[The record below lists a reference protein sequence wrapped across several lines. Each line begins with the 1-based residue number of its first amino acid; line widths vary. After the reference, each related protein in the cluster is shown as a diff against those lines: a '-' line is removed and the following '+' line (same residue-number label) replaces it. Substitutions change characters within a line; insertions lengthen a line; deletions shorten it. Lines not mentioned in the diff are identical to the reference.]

1 MIEFVIGGRPP
12 NTRGRWEMRKPW
24 STTKGG
30 RRREAG
36 ERGGLTVTGPGS
48 RVAGPGSPHSGE
60 SRGVST
66 EAQELD
72 HQRGGSDVSEVLRA
86 PGEIGLGGSPLL
98 AAAWQPSGV
107 GLLRGVPAKL
117 WAWSLVD
124 W

>member
-1 MIEFVIGGRPP
+1 
-12 NTRGRWEMRKPW
+12 MRKPW

-48 RVAGPGSPHSGE
+48 RVARPGSPPGGE

-66 EAQELD
+66 EARELD

-86 PGEIGLGGSPLL
+86 PGGIGLGGSPLL
-98 AAAWQPSGV
+98 AAAWQSSGV
-107 GLLRGVPAKL
+107 GLLRGVPTKL
-117 WAWSLVD
+117 WARSLVD